1 MCSMNMPKS
10 VVPLHEVCTSRSGR
24 RILQLFGQIRGYA
37 LICINQKNPWTCS
50 LLNTKIFLR
59 RPVPAETSREDLR
72 PKSSGRFHCTVGA
85 AVVHDDPLVG
95 ETAAFKTRFNV
106 MHFIARQEHNRNSLS
121 VFLVI
126 FDHVVP
132 SYSVLS
138 VYSKKRLRGLMS
150 PDGAL
155 SLV

>member
-1 MCSMNMPKS
+1 MQQ
-10 VVPLHEVCTSRSGR
+10 VR
-24 RILQLFGQIRGYA
+24 R
-37 LICINQKNPWTCS
+37 
-50 LLNTKIFLR
+50 
-59 RPVPAETSREDLR
+59 
-72 PKSSGRFHCTVGA
+72 TVGA

-138 VYSKKRLRGLMS
+138 VYSKKRLRGQMS

>member
-1 MCSMNMPKS
+1 MSDF
-10 VVPLHEVCTSRSGR
+10 
-24 RILQLFGQIRGYA
+24 ILARVSQTLATERTLETLVRQLLEMLELVTRMESTY
-37 LICINQKNPWTCS
+37 LT
-50 LLNTKIFLR
+50 R
-59 RPVPAETSREDLR
+59 VDLEAQR
-72 PKSSGRFHCTVGA
+72 QL
-85 AVVHDDPLVG
+85 VHDDPLVG

-106 MHFIARQEHNRNSLS
+106 MHLIARQEHNRNSLS

-138 VYSKKRLRGLMS
+138 VYSKKKLRGLMS